1 MLITTWHSSDRLIG
15 VSDRKIKTHPKL
27 KTLDYNNPFQLTG
40 LTLDEAKMVF
50 ETLLLTKGES
60 HMPVGLRVHPD
71 SKDSKAQALRWL
83 NGFESTRTQNLVA
96 NQECS
101 EIVDWSGNNFALG
114 GYYSSKIPS
123 CTYRPLLL
131 RLHGGSFYF
140 FRHLEKV

>member
-101 EIVDWSGNNFALG
+101 EIVDWSGNNFAHG